1 MDNEQQT
8 QILIVDDTPTN
19 IKVLFNLLKE
29 AGFKVLVAN
38 SGEIALSSLEKVTP
52 DLILL
57 DIQMPGIDGFETCRL
72 LKENATT
79 QEIPVIFM
87 TAISDVEHKVK
98 GLELGAV
105 DYITKPFQ
113 HQEVLA
119 RVKVHLKMRELQ
131 KNLEEKNLEL
141 EQLNKTLE
149 HKVEERTNNLQET
162 VDELQDI
169 QDQLVNHEKMSALGQ
184 LMAGVAH
191 EINNPINFIVGNLKY
206 AEQYIQDLVDLLAL
220 YKEKLTEPD
229 VDIENKI
236 EEIDLDYLLTDL
248 PQLIASM
255 KEGTCRIS
263 QISTSLRI
271 FARSDADAKVEFDIH
286 DGINSTLLI
295 LKHRFKANQN
305 RAGIRVVKNY
315 GKLPKINC
323 YPGQLNQV
331 FMNIISNAIDAL
343 EDSSIGKSKAEIEAN
358 PNQIIITTEF
368 EPSAETATIFI
379 QDNGFGISPEIQ
391 AKIFDRLF
399 TTKSVGVGTG
409 LGLSLSRQIIEEKHN
424 GKILCKS
431 EPGKGAEFII
441 EIPVN

>member
-1 MDNEQQT
+1 MDNERLAK
-8 QILIVDDTPTN
+8 ILIVDDTPTN
-19 IKVLFNLLKE
+19 IKVLFKLLKE

-38 SGEIALSSLEKVTP
+38 SGEIALSSLDKVTP

-57 DIQMPGIDGFETCRL
+57 DVQMPGIDGFETCRR
-72 LKENATT
+72 LKENSAT

-119 RVKVHLKMRELQ
+119 RVKVHLQMRQLQ
-131 KNLEEKNLEL
+131 KNLKDKNLEL
-141 EQLNKTLE
+141 EKLNQTLE
-149 HKVEERTNNLQET
+149 NRVEERTAHLQKTVHQLQEM
-162 VDELQDI
+162 

-206 AEQYIQDLVDLLAL
+206 AEEYIQDLVDLLAL
-220 YKEKLTEPD
+220 YQQKFPEGD
-229 VDIENKI
+229 ADINDKI

-271 FARSDADAKVEFDIH
+271 FARSDTDAKIDFDIH

-305 RAGIRVVKNY
+305 RPGIRVIKNY
-315 GKLPKINC
+315 GQLPKIQC

-331 FMNIISNAIDAL
+331 FMNVISNAIDAL
-343 EDSSIGKSKAEIEAN
+343 EEASQGQPRLELEAN
-358 PNQIIITTEF
+358 PNQITIATKF
-368 EPSAETATIFI
+368 EPCRQVAIISIH
-379 QDNGFGISPEIQ
+379 DNGPGMSPEIQ

-409 LGLSLSRQIIEEKHN
+409 LGLSLSRQIVEEKHN

-431 EPGKGAEFII
+431 EPGQGAEFII

>member
-1 MDNEQQT
+1 MDNEQLAK
-8 QILIVDDTPTN
+8 ILIVDDTPTN
-19 IKVLFNLLKE
+19 IKVLFKLLKE

-38 SGEIALSSLEKVTP
+38 SGEAALSSLDKVTP

-57 DIQMPGIDGFETCRL
+57 DVQMPGIDGFETCRR
-72 LKENATT
+72 LKNNSAT

-98 GLELGAV
+98 GLQLGAV

-119 RVKVHLKMRELQ
+119 RVKVHLQIRQLQRNLQDKNWELQ
-131 KNLEEKNLEL
+131 T
-141 EQLNKTLE
+141 LNQTLE
-149 HKVEERTNNLQET
+149 NRVEERTAHLEKTVHQLQEM
-162 VDELQDI
+162 

-191 EINNPINFIVGNLKY
+191 EINNPINFIIGNLKY
-206 AEQYIQDLVDLLAL
+206 AEEYIQNLVELLNL
-220 YKEKLTEPD
+220 YRQKYPQYD
-229 VDIENKI
+229 ADINSKI

-271 FARSDADAKVEFDIH
+271 FARSDTDAKIEFDIH
-286 DGINSTLLI
+286 DGIDSTLLI
-295 LKHRFKANQN
+295 LKHRFKANKS
-305 RAGIRVVKNY
+305 RRGIRVIKNY
-315 GKLPKINC
+315 GKLPKIMC

-331 FMNIISNAIDAL
+331 FMNVISNAIDAL
-343 EDSSIGKSKAEIEAN
+343 EEASQGQSRLELESK
-358 PNQIIITTEF
+358 PNQITIATKF
-368 EPSAETATIFI
+368 EPSRQSVVISI
-379 QDNGFGISPEIQ
+379 HDNGPGMSPEIQ
-391 AKIFDRLF
+391 ARIFDRLF

-424 GKILCKS
+424 GKISCKS
-431 EPGKGAEFII
+431 KPGEGAEFII
-441 EIPVN
+441 EIPVS